1 MLDLHTCC
9 VYLLCQ
15 EECLLAG
22 CRQVPGNLACGTC
35 VGRCG
40 AKGAF
45 DAEQYALTRKQ
56 QMTCQMQK
64 FGRAPTRLQRGR
76 RRSACGGIR
85 AQYRCNCRSFYRV
98 VAYCQLYVM
107 SKQPLTTHEVHDRR
121 SRRSPLIPRNKGH
134 HCARECQWRLLSIDV
149 DK

>member
-1 MLDLHTCC
+1 MSFRAMLDLHTCC

-22 CRQVPGNLACGTC
+22 WRQVPGNLACGTC

-76 RRSACGGIR
+76 RHSACGGIR
-85 AQYRCNCRSFYRV
+85 AIR
-98 VAYCQLYVM
+98 AIPMQL
-107 SKQPLTTHEVHDRR
+107 QIL
-121 SRRSPLIPRNKGH
+121 LPRG
-134 HCARECQWRLLSIDV
+134 CLLSAISHVKATADHARGPRSEITQV
-149 DK
+149 TFDPAQQRAPLRA